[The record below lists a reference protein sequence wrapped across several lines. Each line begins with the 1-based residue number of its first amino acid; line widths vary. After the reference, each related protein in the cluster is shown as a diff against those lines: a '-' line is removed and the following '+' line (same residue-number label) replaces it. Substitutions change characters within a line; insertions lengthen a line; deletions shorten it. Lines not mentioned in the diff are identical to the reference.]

1 MKKIPE
7 LRETFLNLFGNLP
20 EGEKRMPIVVVKCG
34 GTSEPCS
41 WRVVK
46 LEVECETPTGTRM
59 LRQLERLEII

>member
-7 LRETFLNLFGNLP
+7 LRETFLSIFSNLP
-20 EGEKRMPIVVVKCG
+20 EREKGMPIVVIGCRG
-34 GTSEPCS
+34 PSEPCS